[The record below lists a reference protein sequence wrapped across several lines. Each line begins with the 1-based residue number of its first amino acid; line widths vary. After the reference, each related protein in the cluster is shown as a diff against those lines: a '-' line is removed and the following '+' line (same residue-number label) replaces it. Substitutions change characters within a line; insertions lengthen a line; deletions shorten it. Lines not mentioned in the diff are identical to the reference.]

1 MLQVHKAFKYMQK
14 VAAAD
19 VVDTRYNVR
28 VKRAGSTEW
37 QRGVYLR
44 NPLDTAAAP
53 SFTVEIMPQL
63 HEVCAWCA
71 LPLCGSHAM
80 GAGCL
85 AIWMHLN
92 WHVTA
97 RGVRLHVCVSSQTCC
112 WPRLR
117 SGGASVSACSTR
129 LQALPRVVPCLSI
142 RRSHRVFDKVA
153 QLRR

>member
-19 VVDTRYNVR
+19 VVDTRYSVR

-44 NPLDTAAAP
+44 NPQDTAAAP
-53 SFTVEIMPQL
+53 SFTVEVMPQL
-63 HEVCAWCA
+63 HEVCTWCA

-85 AIWMHLN
+85 APWMQSSHYT
-92 WHVTA
+92 WQHA
-97 RGVRLHVCVSSQTCC
+97 GVVRI
-112 WPRLR
+112 
-117 SGGASVSACSTR
+117 A
-129 LQALPRVVPCLSI
+129 
-142 RRSHRVFDKVA
+142 
-153 QLRR
+153 